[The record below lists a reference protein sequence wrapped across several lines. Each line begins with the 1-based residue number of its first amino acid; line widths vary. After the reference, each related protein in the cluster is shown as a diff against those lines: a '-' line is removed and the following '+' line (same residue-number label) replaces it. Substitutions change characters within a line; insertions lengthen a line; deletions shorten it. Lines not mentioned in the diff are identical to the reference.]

1 MDKDF
6 LQQLA
11 QQLRKP
17 DGDMGKKVG
26 ENMNASNALMNTFTL
41 NELKAQSNDCILE
54 IGMGNGFF
62 IKDIVANDHS
72 ITYYGCDYSELMI
85 NEATTLNQSYI
96 ETGQVKFFL
105 ASANQLPF
113 LAHSIDKVFT
123 INTIYFWSNPSVE
136 LTEIHRVLKPGGQ
149 FFLTVRS
156 KSTMENIPVTQFGFK
171 IYDQALLKDLLQT
184 TGFMVKQVVEKEE
197 PDMEF
202 SGNTIKVSTW
212 IFCAE
217 AI

>member
-6 LQQLA
+6 LEQLA

-17 DGDMGKKVG
+17 TGDMGKKVG
-26 ENMNASNALMNTFTL
+26 ENMNTSNALMNTFTL
-41 NELKAQSNDCILE
+41 KELNAQSDESILE
-54 IGMGNGFF
+54 IGMGNGLF
-62 IKDIVANDHS
+62 IKDIVANDES

-85 NEATTLNQSYI
+85 EEATKLNKPYI
-96 ETGQVKFFL
+96 ETGQVKFFNT
-105 ASANQLPF
+105 SADQLPF
-113 LAHSIDKVFT
+113 QAHSIDKAFT

-171 IYDQALLKDLLQT
+171 IYDQNLLTDLLQT
-184 TGFMVKQVVEKEE
+184 TGFEVKQVVEKEE
-197 PDMEF
+197 PDLVF
-202 SGNTIKVSTW
+202 NGNTVKVNTW
-212 IFCAE
+212 IFCAT

>member
-1 MDKDF
+1 MDKEF

-41 NELKAQSNDCILE
+41 HELNAHSNECILE

-62 IKDIVANDHS
+62 IKDIVGHDDS

-85 NEATTLNQSYI
+85 DEATSRNQSYI
-96 ETGQVKFFL
+96 ATGQVKFFHT
-105 ASANQLPF
+105 SADHLPF
-113 LAHSIDKVFT
+113 QSHSIDKAFT

-136 LTEIHRVLKPGGQ
+136 LTEIHRVLKPGGK

-171 IYDQALLKDLLQT
+171 IYDQPLLKDLLET
-184 TGFMVKQVVEKEE
+184 SGFKVQQVMERQE

-202 SGNTIKVSTW
+202 SGTTVKLSTW

>member
-1 MDKDF
+1 MDKEF

-17 DGDMGKKVG
+17 NGDMGKKVG

-41 NELKAQSNDCILE
+41 QEMNIQPDDSILE

-62 IKDIVANDHS
+62 IKDIVGHDDS

-85 NEATTLNQSYI
+85 SEATALNQSFI

-105 ASANQLPF
+105 TSADQLPF
-113 LAHSIDKVFT
+113 QSHSMDKVFT

-171 IYDQALLKDLLQT
+171 IYDQNLLRDLLET
-184 TGFMVKQVVEKEE
+184 SGFKVKQVLEKQE

-202 SGNTIKVSTW
+202 NGNTVKVSTW

-217 AI
+217 AV

>member
-41 NELKAQSNDCILE
+41 DELKAQSNDCILE

-62 IKDIVANDHS
+62 VKDILAADDS
-72 ITYYGCDYSELMI
+72 ITYYGCDYSALMVD
-85 NEATTLNQSYI
+85 EATTLNKLFI
-96 ETGQVKFFL
+96 ETGQAKFFHT
-105 ASANQLPF
+105 AAHKLPF
-113 LAHSIDKVFT
+113 QSHSIDKVFT

-136 LTEIHRVLKPGGQ
+136 LTEIHRVLKPGGT

-156 KSTMENIPVTQFGFK
+156 KATMQNIPVTQFGFK
-171 IYDQALLKDLLQT
+171 LYDQSLLTDLLQT
-184 TGFMVKQVVEKEE
+184 TGFKVKQVVEKEE
-197 PDMEF
+197 PDLEF
-202 SGNTIKVSTW
+202 SGNTIKVTTW

>member
-1 MDKDF
+1 MDKEF

-41 NELKAQSNDCILE
+41 HELKAQSNDTILE

-62 IKDIVANDHS
+62 IKDILGHDDS
-72 ITYYGCDYSELMI
+72 ITYFGCDYSELMI
-85 NEATTLNQSYI
+85 SEATALNKPFI
-96 ETGQVKFFL
+96 ETGQVKFFN
-105 ASANQLPF
+105 ASADQLPF
-113 LAHSIDKVFT
+113 QTHSIDKAFT

-136 LTEIHRVLKPGGQ
+136 LTEIHRILKPGGK

-171 IYDQALLKDLLQT
+171 LYDQQLLKDLLQT
-184 TGFMVKQVVEKEE
+184 SGFKVNSVLEKAE

-202 SGNTIKVSTW
+202 SGNTVKANTW
-212 IFCAE
+212 IFCTE
-217 AI
+217 AV

>member
-1 MDKDF
+1 MDKEF

-41 NELKAQSNDCILE
+41 QEMGIQPNDTILE

-62 IKDIVANDHS
+62 IKDIVGDDDS

-85 NEATTLNQSYI
+85 SEATALNKLYI

-105 ASANQLPF
+105 TSADKLPF
-113 LAHSIDKVFT
+113 QSHSIDKVFT

-136 LTEIHRVLKPGGQ
+136 LTEIHRVLKQGGK

-171 IYDQALLKDLLQT
+171 IYDQHLLRDLLET
-184 TGFMVKQVVEKEE
+184 SGFKVHQVIEKQE

-202 SGNTIKVSTW
+202 NGNTVKVSTW

-217 AI
+217 AV

>member
-1 MDKDF
+1 MDQEF

-17 DGDMGKKVG
+17 DGEMGKKVG

-41 NELKAQSNDCILE
+41 EELKAQTNEVILE

-62 IKDIVANDHS
+62 IKDLLGEDDS

-85 NEATTLNQSYI
+85 DEASRLNQQYI
-96 ETGQVKFFL
+96 KAGQVKFFHT
-105 ASANQLPF
+105 SADKLPF
-113 LAHSIDKVFT
+113 QSHSIDKAFT

-136 LTEIHRVLKPGGQ
+136 LTEIHRVLKTGGR

-171 IYDQALLKDLLQT
+171 LYDQALLKDLLQAS
-184 TGFMVKQVVEKEE
+184 GFEVKQVLEKPE

-202 SGNTIKVSTW
+202 SGNTVKVSTW
-212 IFCAE
+212 IFCAA